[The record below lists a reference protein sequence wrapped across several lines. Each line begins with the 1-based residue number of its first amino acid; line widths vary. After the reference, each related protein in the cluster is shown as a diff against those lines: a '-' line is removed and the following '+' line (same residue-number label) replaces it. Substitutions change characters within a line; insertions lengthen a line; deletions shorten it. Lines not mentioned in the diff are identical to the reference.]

1 VNPQAPYRDAARLQ
15 TSVLSAAEKRLLI
28 WIANRLPRW
37 INSDHLT
44 VLGAIGMLATGASF
58 ALSSYHPALLA
69 GAIAGLAVNWFGD
82 SLDGTVARVRNC
94 QRPRYGFYVD
104 HVLDT
109 VGILFLL
116 AGIGLSGY
124 MSPIVAVVLLA
135 AYYMLNIEIYLATAV
150 LHEFRMAFFK
160 FGPTELRL
168 VLVAG
173 IVALFFRPTVVLAG
187 HRFLLFD
194 VGGLVSAAGMAFLFV
209 LSAVRNTRTL
219 YEAEPLPKS
228 APLRAGSAAQT
239 T

>member
-1 VNPQAPYRDAARLQ
+1 MNPQTSYHDAVRLQ

-28 WIANRLPRW
+28 WIATRLPTRV
-37 INSDHLT
+37 NSDHLT
-44 VLGAIGMLATGASF
+44 VLGAVGMLATGVSF
-58 ALSSYHPALLA
+58 AFSSYHPALLVA
-69 GAIAGLAVNWFGD
+69 AVAGLAVNWFGD

-116 AGIGLSGY
+116 AGLGLSGY
-124 MSPIVAVVLLA
+124 MSPLVATVLLA
-135 AYYMLNIEIYLATAV
+135 AYYMVSIEVYLATVA

-173 IVALFFRPTVVLAG
+173 TIALYFKPTVMLAG
-187 HRFLLFD
+187 RPFLLLD
-194 VGGLVSAAGMAFLFV
+194 VGGVVAAAGLVTAFVFSAARN
-209 LSAVRNTRTL
+209 VRSL
-219 YEAEPLPKS
+219 YRAEPLPT
-228 APLRAGSAAQT
+228 AEPLRPSPAGRPV
-239 T
+239 

>member
-1 VNPQAPYRDAARLQ
+1 VNPRTLHHDAVRLQ

-28 WIANRLPRW
+28 WIATRLPAW
-37 INSDHLT
+37 VNSDHLT
-44 VLGAIGMLATGASF
+44 ALGAVGMLATGASF
-58 ALSSYHPALLA
+58 AFSSYHPALFVVA
-69 GAIAGLAVNWFGD
+69 VAGLAVNWFGD

-116 AGIGLSGY
+116 AGLGLSGY

-135 AYYMLNIEIYLATAV
+135 AYYMVSIEVYLATVA

-173 IVALFFRPTVVLAG
+173 TIALYFKPIVVLAG
-187 HRFLLFD
+187 RSFLLLD
-194 VGGLVSAAGMAFLFV
+194 VGGVVAAAGLVIAFVCSAA
-209 LSAVRNTRTL
+209 RNVRTL
-219 YEAEPLPKS
+219 YMAEPLPK
-228 APLRAGSAAQT
+228 AEPLRPSPAGRSV
-239 T
+239 